1 MQGREAS
8 KATTIMQKFIKGSSV
23 DGIPPMPVV
32 IGMSA
37 TPQRFNALVEGT
49 ASTIHKCV
57 VTADEVRASGL
68 LKDRIVI
75 TYPEEDTVNNDMAIL
90 QAAADDWK
98 EKWEHWTQY
107 CYEQHYAYVNPI
119 LIVQVLNGSGKN

>member
-1 MQGREAS
+1 M
-8 KATTIMQKFIKGSSV
+8 

-98 EKWEHWTQY
+98 E
-107 CYEQHYAYVNPI
+107 
-119 LIVQVLNGSGKN
+119 NGNIGHSIAMSSIMPMSTRF